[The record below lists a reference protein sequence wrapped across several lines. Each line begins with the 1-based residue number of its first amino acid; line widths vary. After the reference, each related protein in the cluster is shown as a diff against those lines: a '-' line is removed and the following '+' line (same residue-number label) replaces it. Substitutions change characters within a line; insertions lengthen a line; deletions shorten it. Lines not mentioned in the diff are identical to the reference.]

1 MLRNLLQ
8 KQLDS
13 GGSAAAR
20 LSLAKTNICLQEQRK
35 QSFLTLELEN
45 QSRLVSKS
53 SDIFL

>member
-35 QSFLTLELEN
+35 QSFLTLELEK